1 MKVFEFEITI
11 QSKSGESSWPIVVRC
26 KKPDGLTIHSKE
38 TLQLNQEDL
47 NKLIQ
52 HQENEREYGT
62 HLGKALFRGAVYD
75 TFVRALS
82 QSSQDSLLRILLS
95 IEAADNDPI
104 KTLHWERLCA
114 PIDADG
120 SWHLLARDQR
130 VPFSLY
136 IPTIIDR
143 RFPPIGRRD
152 LRALV
157 LVASPSNIGKFQLA
171 PFDVEAV
178 LSGVKEA
185 LGEIPYEIL
194 ANDVAGA
201 IGPPTLQELS
211 KQLTNAKKP
220 YTLLHFVAHGKLL
233 DNGETVLYW
242 AKADNQVQPVT
253 GEELLSELKNIG
265 NHQRGLPHFTFL
277 CTCESADPRAEVG
290 LGGLGQRLVRHLGMP
305 AVVAMTRKV
314 SVETGL
320 ALGQSF
326 YRRLR
331 ESGEVDTALQEA
343 TAGLSKR
350 HDIAVPALFSRL
362 GGRPLFSDRLDDRD
376 LTEEEIDYGIE
387 NLSKLIQERAPHAS
401 VLNQRFKTQVK
412 TLKNTRGA
420 DSRTAREE
428 RHQAIVELN
437 NLCEQVIEISFD
449 ALAALGKQPPEYK
462 AECPFPGLSSFGE
475 KKYHK
480 FFFGRDELIRD
491 LQKEVAKDNF
501 LAVIG
506 TSGSGKSSVVLA
518 GLIPQ
523 LKEEEPSL
531 QWAYLTPGKEPLR
544 QLKRR
549 LERLLKVSE
558 HHSILV
564 VDQFE
569 EVFTLCEDKAE
580 RIEFIEKLLNFADR
594 RKVVIT
600 MRADFL
606 GECTFYPELRKRI
619 ETRQKLVGPMEPAEL
634 ITAMKMQADRGGLRF
649 EAGLSHAIL
658 NDVQGEPGVMP
669 LLQYA
674 LQELWKRRRGRWLCD
689 EEYQAIGKVQKA
701 IAKTA
706 DDFYNSLSVAEQEQ
720 VQNIFLR
727 LTRLDA
733 SAVPGEKRR
742 DTRRRVELEDL
753 VPTGDDLA
761 VTRKLVQQLAGG
773 GVRLV
778 VTSRNEATG
787 KEEVEVAHEALIRYW
802 PTLQNW
808 LNQNRSDL
816 LLRETINQAAE
827 EWQQHQEQPDKDI
840 YLIHQGGRL
849 EDAEVLWK
857 HPKFVHLNQLEA
869 EYVFACVQLRQRRRK
884 LEEQRKQR
892 LLMAA
897 AISAFILGGF
907 AIFAGIKW
915 REAEMERI
923 KALLQSAETGLV
935 THQAIDARIGSLR
948 AGTQLKDSNWQN
960 WLPDAGL
967 KNQVL
972 GKLSSTVNAGREVNR
987 LQASQSSVE
996 SMVFTPDG
1004 RLAIADD
1011 EGRVRLWDTKT
1022 WEWKE
1027 LLKGTPRKPTDTT
1040 FNLFT
1045 QLSPDGQKL
1054 AISKYDGG
1062 IYLSDTKTSKSGE
1075 LPQSQGK
1082 RFSKATFSADSNFLS
1097 ASSWE
1102 GTYLWNTKTKNLLK
1116 KFSLTNKSGFKEAQ
1130 FSPDGQFLVIIRNN
1144 NTVDVLEPK
1153 TKLLYQLPETDL
1165 NKKDVIKVDTV
1176 QISPDSQILAVKLE
1190 NENTWRLWNIKTKNW
1205 ILKDDENYSLDK
1217 KFDRVKF
1224 SPDSQLLTFREV
1236 NGTIWLRDIK
1246 GRTLHKL
1253 QGQDSLS
1260 DVAFSRDRQ
1269 LLVTSDDTT
1278 VRLWDI
1284 SDRPLEKVIPT
1295 DQPVDGI
1302 AFNPQNQLLTVRK
1315 KDGRVL
1321 LRETKDPERP
1331 IQLEGNQQK
1340 KVKIQ
1345 TVTFSPDAQ
1354 LLAVMGDDNSIW
1366 LGNTTAKQ
1374 LGKLQAKDFSS
1385 MAFSPDSQSL
1395 VTGGKDGTIQLWN
1408 KKGKLL
1414 NKKLLKHQG
1423 SIYRVQISPDNKLL
1437 AVIGDNFSSLWLGKT
1452 TDKQLHSLNKE
1463 EVYTMAF
1470 SPDSKSLVTGG
1481 RDGTIQLWDTKN
1493 QRRVSKTLPKQHK
1506 GGVGSVAFSPNGQ
1519 FLVTGGRDGTA
1530 RLWSITG
1537 QELGKLLGPQGWV
1550 NSVAFSPDGKKWASI
1565 GQDGTLRLWL
1575 GEMDELLEMN
1585 CDWVRDYLKNRDGE
1599 DTDEHT
1605 DTARQLCDGI
1615 GTASNL
1621 PKK

>member
-1 MKVFEFEITI
+1 MNAFEFEITI
-11 QSKSGESSWPIVVRC
+11 QSKSGDSSWPIVVRC
-26 KKPDGLTIHSKE
+26 KQPDGLTIHSKE
-38 TLQLNQEDL
+38 ILQLSQEDL
-47 NKLIQ
+47 NKLTQ
-52 HQENEREYGT
+52 KQENEREYGT
-62 HLGKALFRGAVYD
+62 LLGKALFRGAVYD
-75 TFVRALS
+75 TFVRVLS
-82 QSSQDSLLRILLS
+82 KSSQDSLLRILLS
-95 IEAADNDPI
+95 IEAADNDSL

-120 SWHLLARDQR
+120 EWHLLARNQR

-194 ANDVAGA
+194 ANNVAGA

-242 AKADNQVQPVT
+242 AKADNEVLPVT
-253 GEELLSELKNIG
+253 GEDLLSELKNIG
-265 NHQRGLPHFTFL
+265 NHQRSLPHFTFL
-277 CTCESADPRAEVG
+277 CTCESADPRAEAG
-290 LGGLGQRLVRHLGMP
+290 LGGLGQRLVRNLGMP
-305 AVVAMTRKV
+305 AVIAMTRKV

-362 GGRPLFSDRLDDRD
+362 GGRPLFSDRLDNRD
-376 LTEEEIDYGIE
+376 LTDEEIEYGIE
-387 NLSKLIQERAPHAS
+387 KLRQLLQERAPHAS
-401 VLNQRFKTQVK
+401 VLKQRFETQVK

-420 DSRTAREE
+420 DSRTARED
-428 RHQAIVELN
+428 RYQAIAELN

-449 ALAALGKQPPEYK
+449 ALAALGKQPPQYK
-462 AECPFPGLSSFGE
+462 AECPFPGLSSFAE

-491 LQKEVAKDNF
+491 LQNELAKDNF

-518 GLIPQ
+518 GLIPK
-523 LKEEEPSL
+523 LKEEQLSL
-531 QWAYLTPGKEPLR
+531 QWAYMTPGKEPAR

-558 HHSILV
+558 QHSILV

-569 EVFTLCEDKAE
+569 EVFTLCEDKAD
-580 RIEFIEKLLNFADR
+580 RVEFIEKLLNFASR

-658 NDVQGEPGVMP
+658 NDVQGEPGAMP

-674 LQELWKRRRGRWLCD
+674 LQELWKRRRGRWLCN
-689 EEYQAIGKVQKA
+689 EEYQAIGGVQKA

-706 DDFYNSLSVAEQEQ
+706 DDFYNSLSAPEQEQ
-720 VQNIFLR
+720 LQNIFLR

-733 SAVPGEKRR
+733 SAIHGEKRR

-761 VTRKLVQQLAGG
+761 VTRKLVQQLAGE

-816 LLRETINQAAE
+816 LLRETINQAAQD
-827 EWQQHQEQPDKDI
+827 WQQHREQPGQDT
-840 YLIHQGGRL
+840 YLIHHGGRL

-857 HPKFVHLNQLEA
+857 HPKFVQLNQLEA
-869 EYVFACVQLRQRRRK
+869 EYVLACVQLRERRRQ
-884 LEEQRKQR
+884 LEEQRRKRQ
-892 LLMAA
+892 LMAA
-897 AISAFILGGF
+897 AIAAFMLGGF

-915 REAEMERI
+915 REAEI
-923 KALLQSAETGLV
+923 HQILALLQSAETSLV
-935 THQAIDARIGSLR
+935 THQPIEARIGSLR
-948 AGTQLKDSNWQN
+948 AAKELKDSKWQR
-960 WLPDAGL
+960 WWPDAEL
-967 KNQVL
+967 SNQVL
-972 GKLSSTVNAGREVNR
+972 GKSIGTFYAGQEINR
-987 LQASQSSVE
+987 LKTNQYSIE
-996 SMVFTPDG
+996 SIVFTPDG

-1011 EGRVRLWDTKT
+1011 KGTVGLWDTKT
-1022 WEWKE
+1022 QKLEYIQKE
-1027 LLKGTPRKPTDTT
+1027 TSREKPKEKSTSGY
-1040 FNLFT
+1040 LSV

-1054 AISKYDGG
+1054 ALIDYKNG
-1062 IYLSDTKTSKSGE
+1062 IYLSDTKKTNNLKK
-1075 LPQSQGK
+1075 LPRSEGK
-1082 RFSKATFSADSNFLS
+1082 IFSKATFSADSQLLS
-1097 ASSWE
+1097 ASSSE
-1102 GTYLWNTKTKNLLK
+1102 GVAYLWDTKTKDFKISREPNRAGEKEALFSPNGQFSVIIRDDNTFYLENTKTKKPDTLLY
-1116 KFSLTNKSGFKEAQ
+1116 NPPE
-1130 FSPDGQFLVIIRNN
+1130 
-1144 NTVDVLEPK
+1144 K
-1153 TKLLYQLPETDL
+1153 TK
-1165 NKKDVIKVDTV
+1165 VASV
-1176 QISPDSQILAVKLE
+1176 QIGPNSQILAVKLE
-1190 NENTWRLWNIKTKNW
+1190 NRNTFALWDTKTRKWLPQIDPLWRY
-1205 ILKDDENYSLDK
+1205 D
-1217 KFDRVKF
+1217 FDSVKF
-1224 SPDSQLLTFREV
+1224 SPDSQLLAFREA

-1260 DVAFSRDRQ
+1260 SLAFSRDRQ
-1269 LLVTSDDTT
+1269 LLVTTDDRTM
-1278 VRLWDI
+1278 RLWAI
-1284 SDRPLEKVIPT
+1284 SDRGQLKVTPT
-1295 DQPVDGI
+1295 DRPVDAI
-1302 AFNPQNQLLTVRK
+1302 AFNQHNQLLRVSKKDGSVWPIDTKGKERQIKLQGNQEKKAEIDEVAFSPDGQLLTVIGK
-1315 KDGRVL
+1315 
-1321 LRETKDPERP
+1321 
-1331 IQLEGNQQK
+1331 
-1340 KVKIQ
+1340 
-1345 TVTFSPDAQ
+1345 
-1354 LLAVMGDDNSIW
+1354 DNSIW
-1366 LGNTTAKQ
+1366 LGNTTDRQ

-1385 MAFSPDSQSL
+1385 MAFSPDSQRL
-1395 VTGGKDGTIQLWN
+1395 VTGGKDGTIRLWD
-1408 KKGKLL
+1408 KKGKPL
-1414 NKKLLKHQG
+1414 NKQLPKHQG
-1423 SIYRVQISPDNKLL
+1423 SVYSVQISPDNQLL
-1437 AVIGDNFSSLWLGKT
+1437 AVIGDDNSIWLGNT
-1452 TDKQLHSLNKE
+1452 TDKQLRPLNAK
-1463 EVYTMAF
+1463 EVYTMVF
-1470 SPDSKSLVTGG
+1470 SHDSQRLITGG
-1481 RDGTIQLWDTKN
+1481 KDGIIRLWNN
-1493 QRRVSKTLPKQHK
+1493 QGEPLNKKLADHK
-1506 GGVGSVAFSPNGQ
+1506 SAVYSVAFSQNDER
-1519 FLVTGGRDGTA
+1519 LVTGGRDGTA
-1530 RLWSITG
+1530 RLWSIKDRKSQPLAAFPG
-1537 QELGKLLGPQGWV
+1537 HQGY
-1550 NSVAFSPDGKKWASI
+1550 VANVAIGPDGK
-1565 GQDGTLRLWL
+1565 TLAINRSDTNVRLYQIKQEL
-1575 GEMDELLEMN
+1575 DELVAMN
-1585 CDWVRDYLKNRDGE
+1585 CDWLRDYLNNPQTKGSESDPDICKNIS
-1599 DTDEHT
+1599 TP
-1605 DTARQLCDGI
+1605 
-1615 GTASNL
+1615 SSS